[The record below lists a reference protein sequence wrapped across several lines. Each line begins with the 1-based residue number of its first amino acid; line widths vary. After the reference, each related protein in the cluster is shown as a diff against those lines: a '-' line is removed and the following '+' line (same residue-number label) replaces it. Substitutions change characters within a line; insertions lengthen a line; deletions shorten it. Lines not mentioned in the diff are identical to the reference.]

1 MYDSGPDGP
10 LTLLG
15 WNGTVVFL
23 NRLALATGICTIA
36 AGIWSSGRGKSW
48 LLVLNG
54 LAFSAYGL
62 VPLFWRGPLSFLL
75 FARLL
80 ILMAMSIGILEL
92 VTARTL
98 QRLRHVTVGWFLG
111 LAGVASVGFALAFL
125 ALVFGVIQL
134 EGRPF
139 HPSVFLWLCSYF
151 GFSAICMLG
160 LALWMHSLGPSQSSQ
175 QIYTTT

>member
-1 MYDSGPDGP
+1 
-10 LTLLG
+10 
-15 WNGTVVFL
+15 
-23 NRLALATGICTIA
+23 
-36 AGIWSSGRGKSW
+36 
-48 LLVLNG
+48 
-54 LAFSAYGL
+54 
-62 VPLFWRGPLSFLL
+62 
-75 FARLL
+75 
-80 ILMAMSIGILEL
+80 MAMSIGILEL

-160 LALWMHSLGPSQSSQ
+160 LALSMHSLGPSQSSQ